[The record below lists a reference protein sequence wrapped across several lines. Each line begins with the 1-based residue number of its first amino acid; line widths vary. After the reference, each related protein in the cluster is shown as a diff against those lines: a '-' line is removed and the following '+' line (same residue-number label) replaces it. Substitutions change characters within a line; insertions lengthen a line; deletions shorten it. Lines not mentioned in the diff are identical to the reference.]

1 MTLGPHMNAEQ
12 ATHRIKEWCCR
23 GLDIADGRGARL
35 QHMSGWSPRRVGSGD
50 VWTLAELSALAGA

>member
-23 GLDIADGRGARL
+23 GLDIADGLGARL
-35 QHMSGWSPRRVGSGD
+35 QHMSVWNPRRAGPGD
-50 VWTLAELSALAGA
+50 LRTLAELDALAGA